1 MLNDGV
7 ARQLPAAASLASGAL
22 GFLALAGW
30 WSDVEILRTILPG
43 RAGMMPNTAIAL
55 MVAAAALWV
64 LRRPPAGGL
73 LQFLAR
79 LAALSVSILG
89 LVNVSEYLAGFNTG
103 LHHLLFAGKTSPILM
118 PVTAR
123 SWPQTGLSLIL
134 IGSALLTLHYE
145 TRRGKRPAEWFA
157 AGILL
162 ISSFA
167 LANHVYEAIPLLGA
181 GSWRGMAVHTATA
194 FLLLA
199 VGVLFVHPDRG
210 FMAVILGNSA
220 GSLLLRRPLPAV
232 ILIPFLLGVLQIYA
246 ERGGLSRPGTSAIIV
261 AMTAV
266 FAAMAWWSAR
276 GLKRLEEERNRVMAD
291 LRRSRDQLDGKVRE
305 RTHELQA
312 TIESLREAMIALR
325 FSDERNQSIMDNVLC
340 GIITID
346 ILGIVR
352 SMNAAAERIFGYS
365 AEEVVGRNVT
375 MLMPESFRAGH
386 DESIARYLRTGEAR
400 IIGIGREVRGLRRDG
415 VVFPMEIFIGEF
427 GQGDQKLF
435 TGVVRDITERKRAEE
450 AMRRRLELQEQLAMI
465 AESVPGAIN
474 TFRRRPDGSS
484 CMPFATPPIED
495 LYGIPARVLA
505 EDFSPVFA
513 NVHPDD
519 VRALEDS
526 EKVALEGGGPW
537 HSKIRY
543 RHPVK
548 GERWIEGWARA
559 QGEVDGSVLWHGFV
573 MDVTDREHAEEGR
586 RESERFASSVLDS
599 LSSSIA
605 VLDASGT
612 ILTVN
617 EAWRTFAGEDG
628 CIGHVS
634 ECGNYLQVCESVAGE
649 EREMAT
655 AFAAGIRDVLAGRRA
670 SFELEYPCDSPTR
683 RRWFVGR
690 VTPFRLGGP
699 PRVVVAHEDVTAQK
713 EAERQLREREWLL
726 RQSQRMAHVGSW
738 ELDVDDPADLHS
750 GELRWSD
757 ECFRIF
763 GYAPGEVAVTRDLF
777 LQAVHPDDRESVD
790 EAFVR
795 AIREDGLYSI
805 EHRISR
811 ADGTEGIVFEW
822 GRKIAGSGGRTIRVL
837 GTCQDIT
844 ERKVAERALSA
855 SEERLAIATNSAGLG
870 TWDADLTT
878 GRLVWS
884 TRQEELFGFEPGGFG
899 GTMQDLYGRVHPE
912 DRDGLERAITHARDS
927 RNSYHHEYRIAL
939 PEGGIRWIAGYGR
952 HYYDESGTA
961 VRMAG
966 VAQDVTERKQAE
978 EALRGYSRRLE
989 HLREIDRGILSSRSP
1004 REIAES
1010 ALGNLAHLVPH
1021 GTGGV
1026 VLYDF
1031 DRDLVEVITNEGLLR
1046 DWYPPGTR
1054 LHDHLK
1060 DRPEIG
1066 ALRQG
1071 HISGAEEARGMDF
1084 TSLLMDALQAAGM
1097 QSYMLVP
1104 LLNEGRLLG
1113 AIFLASGGKED
1124 FSADQLEVAREVGDQ
1139 LAVAMRQSLL
1149 LKELRAAKVR
1159 LESLS
1164 RQLIRVQEEEQR
1176 RIARELHDEVGQN
1189 LTAVKIMLN
1198 LLVRDPSAPDLGRKL
1213 ADAAAMTGLAL
1224 EQVRDLSRLL
1234 RPSILDD
1241 LGLAE
1246 ASRALVTGLAE
1257 RVGLDIEIAVD
1268 EIGSVDPE
1276 VQTACYRIM
1285 QEALTNAAKHA
1296 GATRVRVALD
1306 RIDGDL
1312 DLVIE
1317 DDGIGFDVEEAT
1329 SRAIGGSSLGIL
1341 GLQERA
1347 QLVGGRAEIRSRP
1360 GQGTRVH
1367 AVVPATGRAGG
1378 SHAEGGAE

>member
-1 MLNDGV
+1 
-7 ARQLPAAASLASGAL
+7 
-22 GFLALAGW
+22 
-30 WSDVEILRTILPG
+30 
-43 RAGMMPNTAIAL
+43 MPNTAIGL

-64 LRRPPAGGL
+64 LRRPRSGGL

-79 LAALSVSILG
+79 VGALSVSILG
-89 LVNVSEYLAGFNTG
+89 LVNVGEYLGGFDTG
-103 LHHLLFAGKTSPILM
+103 LNHLLFDGKTSPILM
-118 PVTAR
+118 PVTGR

-134 IGSALLTLHYE
+134 LGIALLALHCE
-145 TRRGKRPAEWFA
+145 SRRGKRPAEWFA

-162 ISSFA
+162 VSLFA
-167 LANHVYEAIPLLGA
+167 LVNHVYGAIPMLGV
-181 GSWRGMAVHTATA
+181 GVWRGMAFHTATA

-210 FMAVILGNSA
+210 FMAVILGNSV

-232 ILIPFLLGVLQIYA
+232 ILIPFLLGVMRIYA
-246 ERGGLSRPGTSAIIV
+246 ERGGLSRSGTSALIV
-261 AMTAV
+261 AMTVV

-276 GLKRLEEERNRVMAD
+276 GLNRLEEERNEVMAV
-291 LRRSRDQLDGKVRE
+291 LRRSRDQLDGRVRE

-312 TIESLREAMIALR
+312 TIETLREAMSALR
-325 FSDERNQSIMDNVLC
+325 LSEQRNRSIMDNVLC

-346 ILGIVR
+346 VLGIVR

-365 AEEVVGRNVT
+365 AEEVVDRNVK
-375 MLMPESFRAGH
+375 MLMPESYRSGH

-400 IIGIGREVRGLRRDG
+400 IIGIGRELLALRRDG
-415 VVFPMEIFIGEF
+415 VIFPMEIFIGEF
-427 GQGDQKLF
+427 GHGSQRLF

-465 AESVPGAIN
+465 AESVPGAIE
-474 TFRRRPDGSS
+474 TLRMRPDGSS

-495 LYGIPARVLA
+495 LYGIPAGVLA
-505 EDFSPVFA
+505 EDFSPVLA

-519 VRALEDS
+519 VRAMEEG
-526 EKVALEGGGPW
+526 EKVALEGRGPW
-537 HSKIRY
+537 HSKFRY

-573 MDVTDREHAEEGR
+573 MDVTDRECAEEGR

-617 EAWRTFAGEDG
+617 EAWRTFAGENDG
-628 CIGHVS
+628 FGQVS
-634 ECGNYLQVCESVAGE
+634 EGANYLHVCDAVAGE
-649 EREMAT
+649 ERETAT
-655 AFAAGIRDVLAGRRA
+655 AFAAGIRDVLAGPRS
-670 SFELEYPCDSPTR
+670 SFELEYRCDSPSR
-683 RRWFVGR
+683 RRWFIGR

-699 PRVVVAHEDVTAQK
+699 PRAVVAHEDVTARK
-713 EAERQLREREWLL
+713 EAEEQLREREWVL
-726 RQSQRMAHVGSW
+726 RQSQRMARVGSW
-738 ELDVDDPADLHS
+738 ELDVEDLCDLHS
-750 GELRWSD
+750 GTVQWSD
-757 ECFRIF
+757 ECFRIL
-763 GYAPGEVAVTRDLF
+763 GYAPGQVTPTYDLF
-777 LQAVHPDDRESVD
+777 LQAVHPDDRDSVA
-790 EAFVR
+790 EAFAR
-795 AIREDGLYSI
+795 AIREDGPYAI
-805 EHRISR
+805 EHRIVR
-811 ADGTEGIVFEW
+811 ADGTEGIVYEW
-822 GRKIAGSGGRTIRVL
+822 GRRIAGSGGRTIRVL

-844 ERKVAERALSA
+844 ERKVAERALKA
-855 SEERLAIATNSAGLG
+855 SEERLALATKSAGLG
-870 TWDADLTT
+870 TWDADLNT
-878 GRLVWS
+878 GRLAWS
-884 TRQEELFGFEPGGFG
+884 PRQEELFGFEPGGFG
-899 GTMQDLYGRVHPE
+899 GTMRDLYVRVHPE
-912 DRDGLERAITHARDS
+912 DRDGLERAITHARDA
-927 RNSYHHEYRIAL
+927 RNSYHHEYRIVL
-939 PEGGIRWIAGYGR
+939 PDGGVRWIAGFGR
-952 HYYDESGTA
+952 HFYDQTGTA

-966 VAQDVTERKQAE
+966 VAQDVTERKGAE
-978 EALRGYSRRLE
+978 EALRRYARRLE
-989 HLREIDRGILSSRSP
+989 HLREIDRAILSSRSP

-1010 ALGNLAHLVPH
+1010 ALGNLAKLVPY

-1031 DRDLVEVITNEGLLR
+1031 DRDLVELITDEGLLR

-1066 ALRQG
+1066 ALRRG
-1071 HISGAEEARGMDF
+1071 HISDSEGARGLDF
-1084 TSLLMDALQAAGM
+1084 TSLLMEALQGAGM
-1097 QSYMLVP
+1097 QAYMLVP
-1104 LLNEGRLLG
+1104 LLNDGRLLG
-1113 AIFLASGGKED
+1113 AIFLASGGPEA

-1139 LAVAMRQSLL
+1139 LAVAIRQAVL
-1149 LKELRAAKVR
+1149 LKEVRSANLR

-1164 RQLIRVQEEEQR
+1164 RQLIRAQEEEQR

-1198 LLVRDPSAPDLGRKL
+1198 LLVRDPSSPDLGRRL
-1213 ADAAAMTGLAL
+1213 GDAAAMTGLAL

-1241 LGLAE
+1241 LGLAD
-1246 ASRALVTGLAE
+1246 ASRALVASLAE

-1276 VQTACYRIM
+1276 VQTACYRII

-1296 GATRVRVALD
+1296 GATRVRVALG
-1306 RIDGDL
+1306 RIGGDL
-1312 DLVIE
+1312 ELDIE
-1317 DDGIGFDVEEAT
+1317 DDGVGFDVEAAT
-1329 SRAIGGSSLGIL
+1329 LRAINGSSLGIL

-1347 QLVGGRAEIRSRP
+1347 QLVGGRAEILSRP
-1360 GQGTRVH
+1360 GQGARVH

-1378 SHAEGGAE
+1378 SHAGGEAE